1 MRSIIISAVLAV
13 GTVAVSC
20 SRSGLETPPVP
31 PRPNGTP
38 VEVSVTT
45 APLETPLALAPA
57 GKAVVNQSKATAS
70 EAMTVAFGG
79 PKTKATSLTSEQ
91 EGKIHDL
98 WVIQFD
104 KASGTLVGQPYYAG
118 PEQIVQNGTAVSF
131 EAKLTTASTAQVV
144 YFVANTNSPSTF
156 SASNCGTVT
165 AMESVSRRIGAEYK
179 PTAAGGL
186 PMLAAKEYPAIASGT
201 PLTGATLRRLV
212 AKVVLRYRVSPD
224 FAGFTLKGVRLRNVP
239 TTMWYAAE
247 KSGAVDFPAKNVT
260 YGSESHFDYPAED
273 LTKAEDAVGGYKQF
287 VWYMPEN
294 LRKSVTAA
302 ADERERVLANT
313 DGMATYI
320 EISGNFKSPLKCE
333 RLAYHILLGDAQ
345 NDVDDYNVRRNR
357 VYTATV
363 TLEGRNAA
371 DKRVVA
377 GSFDMSNSGIVVPNS
392 RDAGAVTF
400 DIRKLTKGWQTTLP
414 TLGTGAALRAQLL
427 WTDNAALA
435 SQLNIAL
442 DKVNGLLTVKSTG
455 TAQGNAVVA
464 LYDNAAAGSG
474 EVLWSWHIWVTD
486 YRPDGG
492 REYGLPA
499 NSKAV
504 VAGGQVHTYGT
515 QFMAKNPGKVIMDRN
530 LGATK
535 AYYAPPAAGD
545 ATADQ
550 AFGMFYQWGRKDPL
564 PRAQGSTIDPTAQTA
579 TTISLYGPDGTVISA
594 SDGYKTVAVAT
605 AVSGAANA
613 LTYSMKN
620 PLTFICNDG
629 GTFDWYASVAANQNN
644 DLWSDGAVKS
654 AYDPCPEGWR
664 IAPNGTWSDFGKDA
678 YAAPF
683 WYYINGVQQTANGMP
698 ALAPTAQNGRSYET
712 GGVNAWYPAAG
723 YRAHSTGNLGA
734 VGNEGSLWS
743 GSIGTTNSRYL
754 NFGATWLNPSGSY
767 YRVRGFQV
775 RCIQE

>member
-1 MRSIIISAVLAV
+1 M
-13 GTVAVSC
+13 AVSC
-20 SRSGLETPPVP
+20 SKSGLETPPVP
-31 PRPNGTP
+31 PKPNGTP
-38 VEVSVTT
+38 VVVSLST
-45 APLETPLALAPA
+45 APLETPLTMTPSAKAARTSGGGALTVDYDVPD
-57 GKAVVNQSKATAS
+57 SKSVT
-70 EAMTVAFGG
+70 
-79 PKTKATSLTSEQ
+79 PLTSDQEQ
-91 EGKIHDL
+91 KINDL

-104 KASGTLVGQPYYAG
+104 KATETLVGQPYYAT
-118 PEQIVQNGTAVSF
+118 PEQIAQNGTAVSF
-131 EAKLTTASTAQVV
+131 EAKLTTASTPQVV

-156 SASNCGTVT
+156 TASNCGTIT
-165 AMESVSRRIGAEYK
+165 AMESVFRRLSAEYK

-186 PMLAAKEYPAIASGT
+186 PMLAAQEYAVIASGT

-212 AKVVLRYRVSPD
+212 AKVVLRYRMSPD
-224 FAGFTLKGVRLRNVP
+224 FAGFTLTGVRLRNVP

-260 YGSESHFDYPAED
+260 YGSESHFDYPVED
-273 LTKAEDAVGGYKQF
+273 LSKAEADGQYMTF
-287 VWYMPEN
+287 TWYVPEN
-294 LRKSVTAA
+294 LRKAVTAA

-320 EISGNFKSPLKCE
+320 EISGNFKSPRKCE
-333 RLAYHILLGDAQ
+333 RLAYNILLGDAQ
-345 NDVDDYNVRRNR
+345 NDVDDYNVLRNQ

-371 DKRVVA
+371 DKRVTV
-377 GSFDMSNSGIVVPNS
+377 GTFDMNNSAIVVPNS
-392 RDAGAVTF
+392 KDAGAATF
-400 DIRKLTKGWQTTLP
+400 DIRKLTNGWQTTMP
-414 TLGTGAALRAQLL
+414 TLGQNAALSAAIL
-427 WTDNAALA
+427 WTDNA
-435 SQLNIAL
+435 NIATQLGVDL
-442 DKVNGLLTVKSTG
+442 DKVNGLLTVKSSG
-455 TAQGNAVVA
+455 TAAGNAVVA
-464 LYDNAAAGSG
+464 LYNNATAGSG
-474 EVLWSWHIWVTD
+474 EILWSWHIWVTG
-486 YRPDGG
+486 YAPDGSVN
-492 REYGLPA
+492 YGLGV
-499 NSKAV
+499 NSTRDV
-504 VAGGQVHTYGT
+504 TGGQVHTYGT

-535 AYYAPPAAGD
+535 AYYKAPSAGD
-545 ATADQ
+545 VTADQ
-550 AFGMFYQWGRKDPL
+550 CFGMFYQWGRKDPL

-579 TTISLYGPDGTVISA
+579 TTISLYGPDGAVISA